1 MLLVVGGV
9 LYGVVLYLEREAE
22 AVLVDT
28 AIGVT
33 TATRS
38 TTVHTTTATLRP
50 ILMPALLFWDRP
62 LLLRATMERM
72 RAGRER
78 VRQMTDPPH
87 VMRVKRENTRA
98 HMATPEW
105 FSSGGDTGMVV
116 AVVGCAA
123 TTTVVLASCGW

>member
-1 MLLVVGGV
+1 MVGGV
-9 LYGVVLYLEREAE
+9 LYCTVPLYLAREAE

-28 AIGVT
+28 AAGVT
-33 TATRS
+33 RATMS

-50 ILMPALLFWDRP
+50 ILMLALLFWDRP

-98 HMATPEW
+98 HMATPAW
-105 FSSGGDTGMVV
+105 FSSGGDTRVVV
-116 AVVGCAA
+116 AVTGCAA